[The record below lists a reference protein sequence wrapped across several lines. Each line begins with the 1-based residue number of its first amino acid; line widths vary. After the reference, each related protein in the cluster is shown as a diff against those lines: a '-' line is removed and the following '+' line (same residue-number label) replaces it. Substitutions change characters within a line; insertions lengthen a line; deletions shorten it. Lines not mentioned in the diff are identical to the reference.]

1 LENADFTRIAPARQ
15 GSLKT
20 AGRNEAQT
28 GAAGFGAAQ
37 TGKLGQTKG
46 SLKPCIPR
54 FQAAFA

>member
-20 AGRNEAQT
+20 AGRNEAKT

-46 SLKPCIPR
+46 SRGGPKPETG
-54 FQAAFA
+54 